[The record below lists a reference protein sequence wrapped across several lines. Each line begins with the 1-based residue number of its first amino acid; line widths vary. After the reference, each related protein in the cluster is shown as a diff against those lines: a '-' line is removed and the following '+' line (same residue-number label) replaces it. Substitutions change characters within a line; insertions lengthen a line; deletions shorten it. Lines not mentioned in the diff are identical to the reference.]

1 MPTRA
6 IDSRES
12 GQARGDRTRHPA
24 TERTGRIVRDVT
36 SSGGPDPRGIVR
48 LELARTALS
57 VATVPWRVLAF
68 LVRRGALRR
77 EIASDL
83 KQPAPIDASPSHRR
97 SSRPLR
103 VFLSCA
109 EPSGELHAFN
119 FLRALKSMEPDVIV
133 AGLGSQRFADAGIA
147 TLADP
152 VQHATMGFRGVLGSL
167 PFYVGLLE
175 RSAAHFRDAR
185 PDVAVLVDSP
195 ALHVPLGRIARK
207 YGVPVLHF
215 VTPQHWAWA
224 PWRASGYGRAVDRA
238 LTILPFERAWFA
250 RRGVPVAHVGH
261 PLLDELASVPRAR
274 DPEASS
280 TIAVLPGSRRGVID
294 LNLPWMLDVLKALR
308 IERPELNVAIVQAS
322 DRHVERIEGHI
333 ARAGAGQ
340 WVRVE
345 AGDLHGS
352 LSRARAAFSVSGTVL
367 LDVLHHRL
375 PTVCIYRVANR
386 RGVLIYQHA
395 LITPFFAS
403 INLLS
408 AREVVPEFCFCGRG
422 PFEAVLRALERS
434 YSDADYRRETIRALD
449 VAADRLGPP
458 GASQRAALHA
468 LDLATR
474 AG

>member
-6 IDSRES
+6 VESRE
-12 GQARGDRTRHPA
+12 GGLARGDRTRHPA
-24 TERTGRIVRDVT
+24 TERTWRAVRDVT
-36 SSGGPDPRGIVR
+36 STGGPDPRAAVR

-57 VATVPWRVLAF
+57 MAAVPWHVLTF

-83 KQPAPIDASPSHRR
+83 RQPAAIDDPPPHRR

-109 EPSGELHAFN
+109 EPSGELHASN
-119 FLRALKSMEPDVIV
+119 FLRELKSIDPGVTV
-133 AGLGSQRFADAGIA
+133 AGLGSRRFADAGVV

-152 VQHATMGFRGVLGSL
+152 VQRATMGFRGVLGSL
-167 PFYVGLLE
+167 PFYVDVLE

-195 ALHVPLGRIARK
+195 ALHVPLGRIARR

-224 PWRASGYGRAVDRA
+224 PWRASGYARSVDRA

-261 PLLDELASVPRAR
+261 PLLDELASVPHAL
-274 DPEASS
+274 DPDASS
-280 TIAVLPGSRRGVID
+280 TIAVLPGSRSGVID
-294 LNLPWMLDVLKALR
+294 LNLPWMLAVLKAFR
-308 IERPELNVAIVQAS
+308 VERPEVNVVVVQAG
-322 DRHVERIEGHI
+322 DRHVARIGAHI
-333 ARAGAGQ
+333 AEAGAGE
-340 WVRVE
+340 WARVE
-345 AGDLHGS
+345 TGDLHGS

-386 RGVLIYQHA
+386 RGVLIYRQA

-403 INLLS
+403 INLLA
-408 AREVVPEFCFCGRG
+408 AREVVSEFCFHGRG
-422 PFEAVLRALERS
+422 PFETARHAIERI
-434 YSDADYRRETIRALD
+434 YSDGAYRLESRRALD

-458 GASQRAALHA
+458 GASRRAALHA
-468 LDLATR
+468 LELATR
-474 AG
+474 AR